1 MAATKIKSLKV
12 IEVIRDGDF
21 FWQTDAKIPATM
33 QSTLGWKE
41 IDDGIFEVQRPDRAA
56 IAAYGREVEAF
67 GFKIK
72 RTEQQKVVAAPVLED
87 EDKTEGVTK
96 LKLYLDAKDEAAKAK
111 ETSEEHRDDLKEWM
125 VEHAAPKDPAHPD
138 ARIAQIGK
146 HKVHNSWVNGRETK
160 WDDRDHKAVGDW
172 AIGEDCAN
180 ELVQVVIH
188 KTVTFAEYGEQG
200 IPDGFEGN
208 ISIDPDVYDFYVRT
222 GAVPKEIHDAF
233 EARGKGYYGVKVY
246 ETKDTSCG
254 NCGSKVAKTAKF
266 CGECG
271 NKQE

>member
-1 MAATKIKSLKV
+1 MAGTKIKSLKV
-12 IEVIRDGDF
+12 IEVIRDGDY
-21 FWQTDAKIPATM
+21 FWQTDGKIPATM
-33 QSTLGWKE
+33 QTKLGWKE
-41 IDDGIFEVQRPDRAA
+41 IDDGIFEVQRPRPTELVSYA
-56 IAAYGREVEAF
+56 REVEAF

-72 RTEQQKVVAAPVLED
+72 RTEQQQVVASPVLED
-87 EDKTEGVTK
+87 EEKTEGETK
-96 LKLYLDAKDEAAKAK
+96 LKMYLDAKDEAAQAK
-111 ETSEEHRDDLKEWM
+111 ETSDDMRDELKGWM

-160 WDDRDHKAVGDW
+160 WDDRDHKPVGDW
-172 AIGEDCAN
+172 AIGEGCAD

-188 KTVTFAEYGEQG
+188 RTVTFSEYEDQG

-208 ISIDPDVYDFYVRT
+208 IAIDPDVYDFYVRT

-233 EARGKGYYGVKVY
+233 ESRGNGYYGVKVY

-271 NKQE
+271 QPQK